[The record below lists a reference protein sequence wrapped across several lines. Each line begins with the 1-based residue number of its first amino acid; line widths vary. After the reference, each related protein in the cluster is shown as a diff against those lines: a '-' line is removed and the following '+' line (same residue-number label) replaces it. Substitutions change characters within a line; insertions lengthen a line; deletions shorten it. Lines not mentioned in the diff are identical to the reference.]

1 MTSAEAGAAEPDT
14 TAAYRIAL
22 LVIVVLAS
30 TLYATTVLVV
40 SVILPQMQGSLSATQ
55 DQISWV
61 VTLNILATA
70 MLTPMTGW
78 LVARFGRRSVMLWGL
93 GGFTVATLLCGSS
106 TSLTERSDERRVVE
120 RWVSTGRTR

>member
-78 LVARFGRRSVMLWGL
+78 LVARFRSEGH
-93 GGFTVATLLCGSS
+93 
-106 TSLTERSDERRVVE
+106 TSELQSLMRISYAVFCLQKKKAK
-120 RWVSTGRTR
+120 